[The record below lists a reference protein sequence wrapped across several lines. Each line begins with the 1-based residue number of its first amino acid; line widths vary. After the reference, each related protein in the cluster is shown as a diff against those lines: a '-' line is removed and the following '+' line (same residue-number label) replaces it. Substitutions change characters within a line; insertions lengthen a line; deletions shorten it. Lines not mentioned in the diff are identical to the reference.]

1 MLDRLNPKQIVVV
14 SSAPQIRYPD
24 CHGIDMARL
33 EDFIAFRAAE
43 ALHKEQ
49 GTLEDTK
56 AAIYKKCKAQDD
68 LSKEVV
74 ENYVKAMYAPFTD
87 EQISDK
93 IAELISDET
102 IIAQVKVIYQSVE
115 DLHKACPN
123 HKGDWYF
130 TGDYPTV
137 GGSKVVNKAFINYVE
152 GNKKR
157 AY

>member
-1 MLDRLNPKQIVVV
+1 
-14 SSAPQIRYPD
+14 
-24 CHGIDMARL
+24 MARL

-49 GTLEDTK
+49 GTLDEVK
-56 AAIYKKCKAQDD
+56 ADIYNKCKAQDE
-68 LSKEVV
+68 LSKEAV

-93 IAELISDET
+93 IAELISNDT
-102 IIAQVKVIYQSVE
+102 TKASVKVIYQSVD

-137 GGSKVVNKAFINYVE
+137 GGSKIVNKAFINYVE